1 MSDIEANLW
10 KNNIKYGERKR
21 KDYLDVSNEDFSKH
35 LTTNIE
41 GV

>member
-1 MSDIEANLW
+1 MSDIESNLW

-21 KDYLDVSNEDFSKH
+21 KDYLDVSNEDFSQH

-41 GV
+41 GM